1 MLLLGHTG
9 ITLGVAVAVE
19 SLRTQH
25 ASPASI
31 RAAFMPRRLGDALVS
46 LSHRVDLR
54 LLLVGSLLPDI
65 IDKPVGLL
73 LFPDLFGTGRLFCHT
88 LLFCLLLA
96 IMGAWRYRLRRTT
109 GLLVLS
115 YGSAMHL
122 VLDGMWR
129 SPETLLWP
137 AMGLVLRGETHD
149 YWLRT
154 IFLELFSRP
163 EAYLPEIAG
172 AMILVP
178 LSVVMLRRGSLPRF
192 LRTGIVD

>member
-25 ASPASI
+25 TSPASI
-31 RAAFMPRRLGDALVS
+31 RTAFMPRRLGDALVS

-54 LLLVGSLLPDI
+54 LLFVGSLLPDI

-172 AMILVP
+172 AIILAP

>member
-1 MLLLGHTG
+1 
-9 ITLGVAVAVE
+9 
-19 SLRTQH
+19 
-25 ASPASI
+25 
-31 RAAFMPRRLGDALVS
+31 MPRRLGDAFVS

-54 LLLVGSLLPDI
+54 VLLVGSLLPDI

-73 LFPDLFGTGRLFCHT
+73 FFPDLFGTGRLFCHT

-96 IMGAWRYRLRRTT
+96 VMGAWRYRLRRTG

-129 SPETLLWP
+129 SPETLFWP
-137 AMGLVLRGETHD
+137 AMGLILRGETHD
-149 YWLRT
+149 QWLRT
-154 IFLELFSRP
+154 IFLALFTRP
-163 EAYLPEIAG
+163 EAYVPEIAG

-178 LSVVMLRRGSLPRF
+178 LSLVMVRRGSFSRF
-192 LRTGIVD
+192 LRTGTVD

>member
-19 SLRTQH
+19 SLRTPRTSF
-25 ASPASI
+25 AAA
-31 RAAFMPRRLGDALVS
+31 RAAFTPRRLADAFVS

-96 IMGAWRYRLRRTT
+96 VLGVWRYRLRRTS

-115 YGSAMHL
+115 YGCAMHL
-122 VLDGMWR
+122 LLDGMWR
-129 SPETLLWP
+129 TPETLLWP
-137 AMGLVLRGETHD
+137 TMGLVLREEIHD
-149 YWLRT
+149 HWLRT
-154 IFLELFSRP
+154 IFFELFSRP

-172 AMILVP
+172 AMILAP
-178 LSVVMLRRGSLPRF
+178 LSLVLLRRGSLSRF
-192 LRTGIVD
+192 LRTGIVG